1 MVSTLEKAQNEY
13 EKLLRKEERLLSS
26 FNSLSNE
33 KKIKALAKVD
43 EIHHY
48 LKKSELIYLGKKME
62 QAGRDLAKA
71 AKNIS
76 DFPGDVQDIIDITNN
91 TPKTEKSLRLGFKV
105 VAAYTKW
112 IQEDIDHALDKIQRT
127 YNEIFPDDDE
137 DDEEEEEE
145 EFNPTEPISPN
156 IPPTGDDE
164 KESESAEIAIIE
176 NSEPSIPQK
185 KNVKSMPVLPNESDP
200 FIIDNP
206 DPFIEDPD

>member
-13 EKLLRKEERLLSS
+13 EKLLSKEERLLSS

-33 KKIKALAKVD
+33 KKIKALAKID

-105 VAAYTKW
+105 VATHTKW
-112 IQEDIDHALDKIQRT
+112 IQEDIDHALDKIERA

-137 DDEEEEEE
+137 DDEEEE
-145 EFNPTEPISPN
+145 FDPTEPPSPN
-156 IPPTGDDE
+156 IPPTGDDDE
-164 KESESAEIAIIE
+164 DNNPSADISIIE
-176 NSEPSIPQK
+176 TTEPPISQK
-185 KNVKSMPVLPNESDP
+185 KNDKVKPGLPNESDP
-200 FIIDNP
+200 FIIVNP